1 VDPIRLTY
9 DVPVTQSLAFALFVD
24 EFSRWWPR
32 EFSRDPLAF
41 ESASLG
47 GVAGADV
54 TWTSSDGGVDVWG
67 RIEVLQP
74 GEQVTWW
81 CWWQGEQDAPSHVTV
96 RFSENDWGSRVHFEH
111 DGWREAN
118 AAFRA
123 AYEQWPLIMAAY
135 VLHTRRRGFDQD
147 PRIDGEQQR
156 GVA

>member
-1 VDPIRLTY
+1 M
-9 DVPVTQSLAFALFVD
+9 
-24 EFSRWWPR
+24 
-32 EFSRDPLAF
+32 
-41 ESASLG
+41 
-47 GVAGADV
+47 
-54 TWTSSDGGVDVWG
+54 
-67 RIEVLQP
+67 
-74 GEQVTWW
+74 
-81 CWWQGEQDAPSHVTV
+81 